1 MSMPMI
7 VIATDLPTWEELV
20 AREPRLA
27 ELRIAAERIRPTANA
42 SFCANAA
49 WYGYAGQLGLK
60 PRLLCLVG
68 WGAQNQDPVLRSCD
82 AYDVAYQTLYA
93 LLPDCRGCGCVD
105 WSAA

>member
-1 MSMPMI
+1 MS
-7 VIATDLPTWEELV
+7 LPTIVTNRPTWQDLV

-27 ELRIAAERIRPTANA
+27 ELRVAAERIRPTANA

-49 WYGYAGQLGLK
+49 WYGYAGQFGLK
-60 PRLLCLVG
+60 PRLLRLVG
-68 WGAQNQDPVLRSCD
+68 WGAQNQDPVLRSSD
-82 AYDVAYQTLYA
+82 AYDVAYQTLYD

>member
-1 MSMPMI
+1 MTMTTTPS
-7 VIATDLPTWEELV
+7 VLTWDDLV

-27 ELRIAAERIRPTANA
+27 DLRVAAERIRPTANA

-49 WYGYAGQLGLK
+49 WYGYGGHLGLK
-60 PRLLCLVG
+60 PRLVRLVG
-68 WGAQNQDPVLRSCD
+68 WGSNHPDPALRTSA
-82 AYDVAYQTLYA
+82 AYDVVYQTLYD